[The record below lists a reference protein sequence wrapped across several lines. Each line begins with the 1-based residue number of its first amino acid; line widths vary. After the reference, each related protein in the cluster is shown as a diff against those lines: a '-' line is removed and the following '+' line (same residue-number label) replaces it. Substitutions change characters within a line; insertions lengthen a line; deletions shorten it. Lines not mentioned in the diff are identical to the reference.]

1 MRKLNNKGYLIVELI
16 LASVLAMTIAYFLL
30 NLVVKLSK
38 KNQDLYVETVLLTD
52 KAIITNTIM
61 DDVNKYTL
69 VSVDKHDDYKVDFT
83 YKDSGGNEIEKTL
96 QIEED
101 GEVPKK
107 IIYGDF
113 TKEIN
118 ENIAYSS
125 ITMEFLE
132 GKIGISTIDDS
143 SEDIVTNGT
152 RPGEGYSK
160 INDSIL
166 HLKIE
171 MKTLYSDIDYGV
183 NLVIQ
188 YNKDSLKMEPYIN
201 VKEIYRS
208 GVNVKKGEN
217 LPSNDIL
224 DYFDYFPNTPSCDVT
239 NLSDITNDTGEENVT
254 CTEEYNSIKI
264 EATVKFNVTENVP
277 PSMQLTCDNLGA
289 KSGTPDFSKTAT
301 TKEGVFKIEDG
312 DEISCYYR
320 GVADN
325 YLSFG
330 DSLYRIVRIN
340 GDGTIRIIKDDV
352 LGEESSFNSSAGH
365 NAYVGFMIPQI
376 IYTDIL
382 TKYEET
388 HKNDKNS
395 IIKNSL
401 ENWYKENIIKK
412 NLETYVNIYNNYYC
426 NDRSIY
432 KGECRGIL
440 TGCEYSAYNR
450 IINIKKP
457 ALNCSANDIFSK
469 VGLLTA
475 DEVSLAGGVYNEA
488 NDKYY
493 LYNEKYNKKPFWTM
507 TPANYMTC
515 GANVFL
521 VTENGSLS
529 YVVSDSTGVGV
540 SCDGDVDDE
549 YYVRPVITLKKG
561 NTFTGSGTSTDPYVL
576 SVN

>member
-16 LASVLAMTIAYFLL
+16 LASVLAMTMAYFLL

-69 VSVDKHDDYKVDFT
+69 VSVDRYGDYVGFT
-83 YKDSGGNEIEKTL
+83 YKDSEGKEIKKTL
-96 QIEED
+96 QIEKD
-101 GEVPKK
+101 GETPKE

-125 ITMEFLE
+125 MTMEFLVDE
-132 GKIGISTIDDS
+132 IGSTVTDD
-143 SEDIVTNGT
+143 
-152 RPGEGYSK
+152 SK

-188 YNKDSLKMEPYIN
+188 YNQNSLKMEPYIR
-201 VKEIYRS
+201 VKEEYKS
-208 GVNVKKGEN
+208 GVNVKKGEG
-217 LPSNDIL
+217 LPSNDVL

-239 NLSDITNDTGEENVT
+239 DLSNITSTIGKKDVI
-254 CTEEYNSIKI
+254 CTEEYNSVKI
-264 EATVKFNVTENVP
+264 EATVTFDVEEDVP
-277 PSMQLTCDNLGA
+277 PSMQLTCDNIGA
-289 KSGTPDFSKTAT
+289 KSNTPDFSKIAT
-301 TKEGVFKIEDG
+301 TKEGVFKIDDNDG
-312 DEISCYYR
+312 TSCYYR

-330 DSLYRIVRIN
+330 DNLYRIVRIN
-340 GDGTIRIIKDDV
+340 GDGTIRIIKEDV
-352 LGEESSFNSSAGH
+352 LDERSRFNIFNDN
-365 NAYVGFMIPQI
+365 NAYVGFMYPSI
-376 IYTDIL
+376 IYTDNFV
-382 TKYEET
+382 TYDET
-388 HKNDKNS
+388 HRNDRNS
-395 IIKNSL
+395 EIKNSL
-401 ENWYKENIIKK
+401 EKWFNKNIEIK
-412 NLETYVNIYNNYYC
+412 NLSKYVSTSKGYYC
-426 NDRSIY
+426 NDRSKY
-432 KGECRGIL
+432 GGQCRGNWFE
-440 TGCEYSAYNR
+440 CKYSAYNR
-450 IINIKKP
+450 LITKKDP
-457 ALNCSANDIFSK
+457 SLKCSRSDDIFSK
-469 VGLLTA
+469 VGLLAA

-493 LYNEKYNKKPFWTM
+493 LYNEKYNDKPFWTM
-507 TPANYMTC
+507 TPANFLSC

-529 YVVSDSTGVGV
+529 YVVSGSTGVGV
-540 SCDGDVDDE
+540 SCSSDVDGN

-561 NTFTGSGTSTDPYVL
+561 YTFTGSGTLDDPYVL
-576 SVN
+576 SAT

>member
-16 LASVLAMTIAYFLL
+16 LAAVLAMTMAYFLL

-69 VSVDKHDDYKVDFT
+69 VSVKKYDDYVDFT
-83 YKDSGGNEIEKTL
+83 YKDSEGKEIKKTL
-96 QIEED
+96 QIEKD
-101 GEVPKK
+101 GEAPKK

-113 TKEIN
+113 AKEIN

-132 GKIGISTIDDS
+132 GEIGISAADDS
-143 SEDIVTNGT
+143 TEDIVTYGT
-152 RPGEGYSK
+152 KSEKKYSK

-171 MKTLYSDIDYGV
+171 MKTLYSDVDYGV

-217 LPSNDIL
+217 LPSNNIL
-224 DYFDYFPNTPSCDVT
+224 DYFDYFPNTPSCSVT
-239 NLSDITNDTGEENVT
+239 NLSDITKDTGEKNVT

-277 PSMQLTCDNLGA
+277 PSMELTCDNIGA

-301 TKEGVFKIEDG
+301 TKEGVFKIEDDDG
-312 DEISCYYR
+312 TSCYYR

-330 DSLYRIVRIN
+330 DNLYRIVRIN

-352 LGEESSFNSSAGH
+352 LGVKCSFNSSAGH

-376 IYTDIL
+376 TYTDNL
-382 TKYEET
+382 TNYEET

-412 NLETYVNIYNNYYC
+412 SLETYVNIYNNYYC

-432 KGECRGIL
+432 KGECRGIV

-457 ALNCSANDIFSK
+457 NLKCSANDIFSK

-507 TPANYMTC
+507 TPANYTTC

-540 SCDGDVDDE
+540 SCDGDVDNE

-561 NTFTGSGTSTDPYVL
+561 NTFTGSGTSDKPYVL

>member
-16 LASVLAMTIAYFLL
+16 LASVLAMTMAYFLL

-69 VSVDKHDDYKVDFT
+69 VSVKKFDDYVDFT
-83 YKDSGGNEIEKTL
+83 YKDSEGKEIKKTLRIEK
-96 QIEED
+96 D
-101 GEVPKK
+101 GEAPKK

-132 GKIGISTIDDS
+132 GEIGISAADDS
-143 SEDIVTNGT
+143 TV
-152 RPGEGYSK
+152 
-160 INDSIL
+160 NDSIL

-171 MKTLYSDIDYGV
+171 MKTLYSDVDYGV

-217 LPSNDIL
+217 LPSNNIL

-239 NLSDITNDTGEENVT
+239 NLSDITKDTGEENVT

-277 PSMQLTCDNLGA
+277 PSMELTCDNIGA

-301 TKEGVFKIEDG
+301 TKEGVFKIEDDDG
-312 DEISCYYR
+312 TSCYYR

-330 DSLYRIVRIN
+330 DNLYRIVRIN

-352 LGEESSFNSSAGH
+352 LDEKSRFNSLNDN
-365 NAYVGFMIPQI
+365 NAYVGFMYPSR
-376 IYTDIL
+376 IYTDNFV
-382 TKYEET
+382 TYDET
-388 HKNDKNS
+388 HRNDRNS
-395 IIKNSL
+395 EIKNSL
-401 ENWYKENIIKK
+401 EEWFTRNIENK
-412 NLETYVNIYNNYYC
+412 NLSKYVNTSKGYYC
-426 NDRSIY
+426 NDRSKY
-432 KGECRGIL
+432 EGQCRGNWFE
-440 TGCEYSAYNR
+440 CKYSAYNR
-450 IINIKKP
+450 LITKKDP
-457 ALNCSANDIFSK
+457 SLKCSRSDDIFSK

-493 LYNEKYNKKPFWTM
+493 LYNKKYNDKPFWTM
-507 TPANYMTC
+507 TPTNFLSC

-529 YVVSDSTGVGV
+529 YVVSGSTGVGV
-540 SCDGDVDDE
+540 SCSSDVNGN

-561 NTFTGSGTSTDPYVL
+561 NTFTGSGTSDKPYVL
-576 SVN
+576 SGN

>member
-16 LASVLAMTIAYFLL
+16 LASVLAMTMAYFLL

-69 VSVDKHDDYKVDFT
+69 VSVDEHDNYVDFT
-83 YKDSGGNEIEKTL
+83 YKDSEEKEIKKRL
-96 QIEED
+96 QIELDVD
-101 GEVPKK
+101 GEAPKK

-118 ENIAYSS
+118 ENIAYSN
-125 ITMEFLE
+125 IKMEFL
-132 GKIGISTIDDS
+132 KDRIGDTY
-143 SEDIVTNGT
+143 VQ
-152 RPGEGYSK
+152 SK

-188 YNKDSLKMEPYIN
+188 YNQSSLKMEPYIN

-217 LPSNDIL
+217 LPSDDIL

-277 PSMQLTCDNLGA
+277 PSMELTCDNLGA

-301 TKEGVFKIEDG
+301 TKEGVFKIDDDDG
-312 DEISCYYR
+312 TSCYYR

-330 DSLYRIVRIN
+330 DNLYRIVRIN
-340 GDGTIRIIKDDV
+340 GDGTIRIIKDNALDEKSRFNV
-352 LGEESSFNSSAGH
+352 LNDN
-365 NAYVGFMIPQI
+365 NAYVGFMYPSR
-376 IYTDIL
+376 IYTDNFV
-382 TKYEET
+382 TYDET
-388 HKNDKNS
+388 HRNDRNS
-395 IIKNSL
+395 EIKDSL
-401 ENWYKENIIKK
+401 EEWFTKDIENK
-412 NLETYVNIYNNYYC
+412 NLSKYVNTSKGYYC
-426 NDRSIY
+426 NDRSKY
-432 KGECRGIL
+432 EGQCRGNWFE
-440 TGCEYSAYNR
+440 CKYSAYNR
-450 IINIKKP
+450 LITKKDP
-457 ALNCSANDIFSK
+457 SLKCSRSDDIFSK

-493 LYNEKYNKKPFWTM
+493 LYNEKYNDKPFWTM
-507 TPANYMTC
+507 TPTNFLSC

-521 VTENGSLS
+521 ITENGSLS
-529 YVVSDSTGVGV
+529 YVVSGSTGVGV
-540 SCDGDVDDE
+540 SCSSDVNGN

-561 NTFTGSGTSTDPYVL
+561 NTFTGSGTSDDPYVL
-576 SVN
+576 SGN